1 MLRNGKSHEL
11 ELDVTAASATRD
23 ARGEVTH
30 SRSLRQH
37 LNVVQLHTTLPDGS
51 GLAFDLSRGEAR
63 SLAAAL
69 IHAADVADGLVT
81 R

>member
-1 MLRNGKSHEL
+1 MLRDGKSHEF

-23 ARGEVTH
+23 ATGEVTY

-37 LNVVQLHTTLPDGS
+37 RNVVQLHTTLPDGS

-69 IHAADVADGLVT
+69 IHAADISDGLVT